1 MAKSQP
7 PPYLLLALVE
17 LAEHCQCSQLFALA
31 WQIGNDLFQQHYH
44 HGLFVESA
52 EHRYFRID
60 NPIALAILTLI
71 AAKQNKLAAI
81 PQFITNGGYIHGDYR
96 VNGESRTLY
105 DIDFIYPTLL
115 NQ

>member
-1 MAKSQP
+1 M
-7 PPYLLLALVE
+7 LIALTE
-17 LAEHCQCSQLFALA
+17 LAEYCQCPQLFELA
-31 WQIGNDLFQQHYH
+31 WQIGDNLFTQHYH
-44 HGLFVESA
+44 RGLFVESA
-52 EHRYFRID
+52 QHRYLRID
-60 NPIALAILTLI
+60 NPIALALLTLI
-71 AAKQNKLAAI
+71 AAKQNKSTAM